1 MAIPLSL
8 IPVNLKESALDSP
21 TFRANVIHF
30 CEQVDTVE
38 KWLEGYI
45 RSMLKVVQEIGGLE
59 EALAATFSQ
68 SMPSLISESI
78 LDHDYSL
85 LAIELLAE
93 AGRDFWSIAISYS
106 KRMQPQMIEPLS
118 EFLRNDVRQFKECK
132 RVFEASQQRYDVLLQ
147 RYAGQSKGKEASA
160 LREDAFQ
167 LHESRKT
174 YIRASFDFCVKAPE
188 LRAGLDRIIT
198 RITTDLWREQLRH
211 RKGFSLGVDRY
222 ESTMD
227 RIRCWSDSMETSAKI
242 FKQELALARKDM
254 EEQARHVT
262 KPSRELDDY
271 SSSTVPFL
279 TTRGKESAAPIL
291 KDNETIEKQ
300 GWLFIRSATG
310 KQGARSIWVRRW
322 CFVKDG
328 IFGSLVLQGQGA
340 KGSGVEETE
349 KIGLL
354 LCNVKPAFQEDRRF
368 CFEIKTKDNSIL
380 LQAETQQ
387 ELSTWLNVFEAAKRA
402 AVLTSSGTT
411 SAFAISLPSAEFAST
426 QTLRLNESEKSS
438 SLSISSPEQ
447 VSRASADMGKRAPVA
462 IDDVTSTSQT
472 SRLGQILEIPSRK
485 NTNLNPSQTVSGDRK
500 SMPGSGIQALISAS
514 HGVFPLSTLP
524 QANSS
529 YTITPT
535 PGVASKG
542 SNISDGR
549 TSLSLA
555 PKTLVNL
562 PMSTSLSNQALAAST
577 TFDRAATL
585 PGGLMAN
592 SWGTSNWGLSSRYDE
607 ATSKQPDQ
615 AREKANPAPP
625 MPPSIDTSGVVHGHR
640 KAVSLDLDS
649 QVSAIPQTNPP
660 TKINYYP
667 TNYPDELRQHD
678 AQFRILFSDVPRNE
692 VVLLVFRATWKP
704 NDAQEFPGRAFVTS
718 TAMYFYS
725 HYLGLV
731 LVNQI
736 RLQFITDVQVIPGK
750 TSDLLRLH
758 LKEVEEL
765 GPLSDEDIAVTTFLE
780 PIWVLQRRL
789 RYLVNLTTMEKQP
802 SLYEVIDNL
811 TQMENEPQQSP
822 TSDSWEEISL
832 GEGLED
838 ISLKTNP
845 TSHRHRSMRQ
855 IVEKVVGIQA
865 GGSQTQTLATSP
877 FTFVPPANTVNTFS
891 QTFPISAKSLFCLLF
906 GDRSKVFNLLYS
918 KRRSSELILSP
929 WVTFGDN
936 GGKRTLYYTN
946 KHGYS
951 LNDSQTIQALE
962 ENRYYTVLDEKY
974 AWMIPSAKALTLET
988 TIVIT
993 QISKSSSNISLWIN
1007 IKWLKEPL
1015 IWKDAISNHA
1025 WQILQE
1031 DSQDLAAILSNE
1043 ANILGVGAKLFRI
1056 TSQYGQV
1063 TINQDST
1070 NFAVPKTIPYVPP
1083 SSIMPEAT
1091 YNDFAVRYLTELA
1104 YKLVGTLLQG
1114 LSIASTGAF
1123 RFLRLNLILLGALG
1137 ISVLLNLVV
1146 SVGTVKELWH
1156 NRAALS
1162 YVESIGV
1169 VPSST
1174 MKRSITL
1181 QELELATQFNAPRFH
1196 AKNGQCFQKFLN
1208 AHAFA
1213 DEIEVGYQNQF
1224 VFPGKLELARRRLGT
1239 YRHDILVTLS
1249 LINSLEKSVLMS
1261 EWELWVWKER
1271 SRCRQ
1276 ARNAFRNS
1284 TIFEDRAYGDK
1295 SASIDAYCRSCEAQ
1309 VAVDPVNE
1317 NNGSQQ

>member
-30 CEQVDTVE
+30 CEQVDIVE

-45 RSMLKVVQEIGGLE
+45 RSVLKVVQEIGGLE

-68 SMPSLISESI
+68 SIPSLISESI

-93 AGRDFWSIAISYS
+93 AGRDFWSIAIAYS

-118 EFLRNDVRQFKECK
+118 EFLRNDIRQFKECK

-174 YIRASFDFCVKAPE
+174 YIRASFDFCLKAPE
-188 LRAGLDRIIT
+188 LRAGLDRVIT
-198 RITTDLWREQLRH
+198 RVTTDLWREQVRH
-211 RKGFSLGVDRY
+211 RKGFTLGVDRY

-227 RIRCWSDSMETSAKI
+227 RIRCWSDSMGASAKL

-279 TTRGKESAAPIL
+279 TNRGKESAAPASGGS
-291 KDNETIEKQ
+291 EAIEKQ

-310 KQGARSIWVRRW
+310 KQGARSIWIRRW

-328 IFGSLVLQGQGA
+328 IFGSLVLQAQGT

-402 AVLTSSGTT
+402 AVLSSGATAAI
-411 SAFAISLPSAEFAST
+411 SAFAISPPNAEFAST
-426 QTLRLNESEKSS
+426 QLLRQDEMEKSS
-438 SLSISSPEQ
+438 GLGISSSEQ
-447 VSRASADMGKRAPVA
+447 MSRASADMGKRAPVA
-462 IDDVTSTSQT
+462 IDDVASTPQA

-485 NTNLNPSQTVSGDRK
+485 NAGLSPNQASNDRK

-514 HGVFPLSTLP
+514 HGVLPLNTLP
-524 QANSS
+524 QSTSNS
-529 YTITPT
+529 TITSSSA
-535 PGVASKG
+535 PGLVSKG
-542 SNISDGR
+542 FSIADGR

-555 PKTLVNL
+555 PKSLVNL
-562 PMSTSLSNQALAAST
+562 PMSTSLSKQALVASAA
-577 TFDRAATL
+577 FDRTATL

-607 ATSKQPDQ
+607 AVIRQQYPI
-615 AREKANPAPP
+615 RENVNL
-625 MPPSIDTSGVVHGHR
+625 PPSALSTIDTGAAPGHR

-649 QVSAIPQTNPP
+649 QTPAIAPAQSRPKTNF
-660 TKINYYP
+660 YP

-678 AQFRILFSDVPRNE
+678 AQFRILFSEVPPDE
-692 VVLLVFRATWKP
+692 IVLLVFRATWKP

-731 LVNQI
+731 LVNKI
-736 RLQFITDVQVIPGK
+736 RLQFITEVQVTPGK
-750 TSDLLRLH
+750 TSDLIRLH
-758 LKEVEEL
+758 LREVEEL
-765 GPLSDEDIAVTTFLE
+765 GPLSDEEIAVTTFLE

-789 RYLVNLTTMEKQP
+789 RYLVNLTAIEKQI
-802 SLYEVIDNL
+802 SLYEIMDNL
-811 TQMENEPQQSP
+811 THMDNDPQQSP

-832 GEGLED
+832 AEGLED
-838 ISLKTNP
+838 ISLNP
-845 TSHRHRSMRQ
+845 NLTSHGHRSMRQ
-855 IVEKVVGIQA
+855 IAEQVAGMQA
-865 GGSQTQTLATSP
+865 GGQTQISTTSP
-877 FTFVPPANTVNTFS
+877 FTFVPPANTANAFN
-891 QTFPISAKSLFCLLF
+891 QTFPISAKSLFCLVF
-906 GDRSKVFNLLYS
+906 GDKSKVFNLLYS
-918 KRRSSELILSP
+918 KRRSSALVLTP
-929 WVTFGDN
+929 WVAFGDSS
-936 GGKRTLYYTN
+936 GTRTLCYTN
-946 KHGYS
+946 KHGSS
-951 LNDSQTIQALE
+951 LKDSQTIRALE
-962 ENRYYTVLDEKY
+962 ENRYYTISDEKY
-974 AWMIPSAKALTLET
+974 PWMIPSANALTLAT
-988 TIVIT
+988 TIVIS
-993 QISKSSSNISLWIN
+993 QVSKSSSNISLWIN
-1007 IKWLKEPL
+1007 INWSKEPL
-1015 IWKDAISNHA
+1015 FWRDAVGNQA

-1031 DSQDLAAILSNE
+1031 DAQDLASIISNE
-1043 ANILGVGAKLFRI
+1043 VNILGTGAKLFRI

-1063 TINQDST
+1063 TVSGDSS
-1070 NFAVPKTIPYVPP
+1070 NFAVPESILYIPP
-1083 SSIMPEAT
+1083 SSAMLET
-1091 YNDFAVRYLTELA
+1091 TCNKLFVHYLTA
-1104 YKLVGTLLQG
+1104 LVYRFTGALLHGTL
-1114 LSIASTGAF
+1114 IAFNGVF
-1123 RFLRLNLILLGALG
+1123 KFLRLNLILLGVLG
-1137 ISVLLNLVV
+1137 ISVLLNLTV

-1156 NRAALS
+1156 SRAALS
-1162 YVESIGV
+1162 YVGNIGV
-1169 VPSST
+1169 VSSST

-1196 AKNGQCFQKFLN
+1196 AKNGQ
-1208 AHAFA
+1208 
-1213 DEIEVGYQNQF
+1213 
-1224 VFPGKLELARRRLGT
+1224 
-1239 YRHDILVTLS
+1239 
-1249 LINSLEKSVLMS
+1249 
-1261 EWELWVWKER
+1261 W
-1271 SRCRQ
+1271 
-1276 ARNAFRNS
+1276 
-1284 TIFEDRAYGDK
+1284 
-1295 SASIDAYCRSCEAQ
+1295 
-1309 VAVDPVNE
+1309 
-1317 NNGSQQ
+1317 

>member
-30 CEQVDTVE
+30 CEQVDIVE

-45 RSMLKVVQEIGGLE
+45 RSILKVVQELGGLE

-68 SMPSLISESI
+68 SIPSSISESI

-85 LAIELLAE
+85 LAVELLAE
-93 AGRDFWSIAISYS
+93 AGRDFWNIAIAYS
-106 KRMQPQMIEPLS
+106 KRMQSQMIEPLS
-118 EFLRNDVRQFKECK
+118 EFLRNDIRQFKECK

-174 YIRASFDFCVKAPE
+174 YIRASFDFCIKAPE

-198 RITTDLWREQLRH
+198 RVTTDLWREQVRY
-211 RKGFSLGVDRY
+211 RKGFTLGVDRY

-227 RIRCWSDSMETSAKI
+227 RIRCWSDSMESSAKI

-254 EEQARHVT
+254 EEQARHIT

-279 TTRGKESAAPIL
+279 TTRGKESAAPTSRGS
-291 KDNETIEKQ
+291 EAIEKQ

-310 KQGARSIWVRRW
+310 KQGTRSIWVRRW

-328 IFGSLVLQGQGA
+328 IFGSLVLQGQGT

-387 ELSTWLNVFEAAKRA
+387 ELSTWLNVFEAAKQA
-402 AVLTSSGTT
+402 AVLTSSGAAAAV
-411 SAFAISLPSAEFAST
+411 SAFSISPPRAEFASA
-426 QTLRLNESEKSS
+426 QMLRQDETEKPPSLGISS
-438 SLSISSPEQ
+438 SEQ
-447 VSRASADMGKRAPVA
+447 MSRVSADMGKRTPVA
-462 IDDVTSTSQT
+462 IDDMTSGSQT

-485 NTNLNPSQTVSGDRK
+485 NTGLNPNQIGNDRK
-500 SMPGSGIQALISAS
+500 SMPGGGIQALISAS
-514 HGVFPLSTLP
+514 HGVLPLNTVLQSTS
-524 QANSS
+524 N
-529 YTITPT
+529 YTITSA
-535 PGVASKG
+535 PGLISKG
-542 SNISDGR
+542 SNIPDGR
-549 TSLSLA
+549 TSLFLA

-562 PMSTSLSNQALAAST
+562 PMSTNLSKQALAAS
-577 TFDRAATL
+577 ATSDPTVTV

-592 SWGTSNWGLSSRYDE
+592 SWGTS
-607 ATSKQPDQ
+607 PDQ
-615 AREKANPAPP
+615 NREKVNLAP
-625 MPPSIDTSGVVHGHR
+625 STLSTNDTSGTTHSHR

-649 QVSAIPQTNPP
+649 QAPSIPQSQYPS
-660 TKINYYP
+660 KQNYYP

-678 AQFRILFSDVPRNE
+678 TQFRILFSEVPRDE
-692 VVLLVFRATWKP
+692 IVLLVFRATWKP

-736 RLQFITDVQVIPGK
+736 RLQFITEVQVTPGN
-750 TSDLLRLH
+750 TSDLIRLH
-758 LKEVEEL
+758 LREVEEL
-765 GPLSDEDIAVTTFLE
+765 GPLSGEDISVTTFLE

-789 RYLVNLTTMEKQP
+789 RYLVNLTATEKQT
-802 SLYEVIDNL
+802 SLYEIMDSLTHMDND
-811 TQMENEPQQSP
+811 PQQSP

-838 ISLKTNP
+838 VSSKSNP
-845 TSHRHRSMRQ
+845 TSHGNRSMRQ
-855 IVEKVVGIQA
+855 IVEQVTGIQA
-865 GGSQTQTLATSP
+865 RSGQTQVLTTSP
-877 FTFVPPANTVNTFS
+877 YTFVPPANTINVFS
-891 QTFPISAKSLFCLLF
+891 QTLPISAKSLFCLLF
-906 GDRSKVFNLLYS
+906 GDKSKVFNLLYS
-918 KRRSSELILSP
+918 KRRSSEILLSP
-929 WVTFGDN
+929 WVVYGDN
-936 GGKRTLYYTN
+936 RGKRTLCYKN
-946 KHGYS
+946 KHGSS
-951 LNDSQTIQALE
+951 LNDFQTIHALE
-962 ENRYYTVLDEKY
+962 ENRYYTVFDEKY
-974 AWMIPSAKALTLET
+974 PWMIPSAKALTLVT

-993 QISKSSSNISLWIN
+993 QVSKSSSNISLWIN

-1015 IWKDAISNHA
+1015 MWRDAVGNLA

-1031 DSQDLAAILSNE
+1031 DAQDLASIISNE
-1043 ANILGVGAKLFRI
+1043 VNILGAGAKLFKI
-1056 TSQYGQV
+1056 ISQYGQV
-1063 TINQDST
+1063 TIDGDS
-1070 NFAVPKTIPYVPP
+1070 NNSAAPESVPYIPP
-1083 SSIMPEAT
+1083 SSAMLETT
-1091 YNDFAVRYLTELA
+1091 YNEFFVRYLTA
-1104 YKLVGTLLQG
+1104 RVYNITGTILHG
-1114 LSIASTGAF
+1114 LSIAFTGIF
-1123 RFLRLNLILLGALG
+1123 RSLRLNLILLGVLG

-1146 SVGTVKELWH
+1146 SVSTAKEFWH
-1156 NRAALS
+1156 SRAALS
-1162 YVESIGV
+1162 YVENIGV

-1208 AHAFA
+1208 THAFA
-1213 DEIEVGYQNQF
+1213 DDIETGSQNQVAF
-1224 VFPGKLELARRRLGT
+1224 SSKLELARRKLGM

-1261 EWELWVWKER
+1261 EWELWVWRER

-1276 ARNAFRNS
+1276 ARTALRNS
-1284 TIFEDRAYGDK
+1284 TIFKDQTQNDK
-1295 SASIDAYCRSCEAQ
+1295 SVSIEAYCRSCDAR
-1309 VAVDPVNE
+1309 VAIDQANE
-1317 NNGSQQ
+1317 NNSD

>member
-21 TFRANVIHF
+21 TFRANVVHF

-68 SMPSLISESI
+68 SIPSLISESI

-93 AGRDFWSIAISYS
+93 AGRDFWSIAIAYS
-106 KRMQPQMIEPLS
+106 RRMQPQMIEPLS

-132 RVFEASQQRYDVLLQ
+132 RVFEASQQRYDMLLQ

-188 LRAGLDRIIT
+188 LRAGLDRVIT
-198 RITTDLWREQLRH
+198 RVTTDLWREQVRH

-227 RIRCWSDSMETSAKI
+227 RIRSWSDAMENSAKI
-242 FKQELALARKDM
+242 FKQELAMARKDM

-271 SSSTVPFL
+271 SNSTVPFL
-279 TTRGKESAAPIL
+279 TTRGKESAAAVS
-291 KDNETIEKQ
+291 KESEAIEKQ
-300 GWLFIRSATG
+300 GWLFIRSTTG
-310 KQGARSIWVRRW
+310 KQGARSTWVRRW

-402 AVLTSSGTT
+402 AVLTSSGTST
-411 SAFAISLPSAEFAST
+411 TASAFAISPPSAEFASA
-426 QTLRLNESEKSS
+426 QMLRPDEPEKPSG
-438 SLSISSPEQ
+438 LSISSLETAP
-447 VSRASADMGKRAPVA
+447 RASADMGKRALTA
-462 IDDVTSTSQT
+462 SDDITSSPQA
-472 SRLGQILEIPSRK
+472 SRLGQILDIPTRK
-485 NTNLNPSQTVSGDRK
+485 STGLNPGQVPGDRK
-500 SMPGSGIQALISAS
+500 SMPGGGIQALISAS
-514 HGVFPLSTLP
+514 HGVIPLNTLP
-524 QANSS
+524 QATSGYTASS
-529 YTITPT
+529 AAPT
-535 PGVASKG
+535 ALSKG
-542 SNISDGR
+542 STVSDGR
-549 TSLSLA
+549 ISLSLA
-555 PKTLVNL
+555 PRTLVNL
-562 PMSTSLSNQALAAST
+562 PMSTSLSKQALVAST
-577 TFDRAATL
+577 ISDRAATL

-592 SWGTSNWGLSSRYDE
+592 SWGTSNWGLSSRYDD
-607 ATSKQPDQ
+607 TTGKQP
-615 AREKANPAPP
+615 EPNSLSPAPP
-625 MPPSIDTSGVVHGHR
+625 VDTSGFVHGHR
-640 KAVSLDLDS
+640 KAISLDLES
-649 QVSAIPQTNPP
+649 QVSAIPQLQVPP
-660 TKINYYP
+660 KADSYP

-678 AQFRILFSDVPRNE
+678 AQFRILFSDVPRE
-692 VVLLVFRATWKP
+692 EIVLLVFRATWKP
-704 NDAQEFPGRAFVTS
+704 NDAQEFPGRAFVTPA
-718 TAMYFYS
+718 AMYFYS

-736 RLQFITDVQVIPGK
+736 RLQFITDVQVTPGK
-750 TSDLLRLH
+750 ASDLLCLH
-758 LKEVEEL
+758 LKEAEEL

-789 RYLVNLTTMEKQP
+789 RYLVNLTGTEKQP
-802 SLYEVIDNL
+802 SLYEVMDNL

-832 GEGLED
+832 AEGLED
-838 ISLKTNP
+838 ASLKASQ

-855 IVEKVVGIQA
+855 LVEQVTGIQA
-865 GGSQTQTLATSP
+865 GENQKQSPAASP
-877 FTFVPPANTVNTFS
+877 FTFIPPANTVNTFN
-891 QTFPISAKSLFCLLF
+891 QTFPISAKSLFCLIF
-906 GDRSKVFNLLYS
+906 GDKSKVFHSLYS
-918 KRRSSELILSP
+918 KRRSSELIISP
-929 WVTFGDN
+929 WMASGDSV
-936 GGKRTLYYTN
+936 GARTLHYTN
-946 KHGYS
+946 KHGS
-951 LNDSQTIQALE
+951 GLSDVQTIQALE
-962 ENRYYTVLDEKY
+962 DNRYYIVIDEKRP
-974 AWMIPSAKALTLET
+974 WMVPSGNALTLET

-1007 IKWLKEPL
+1007 LKWREGSV
-1015 IWKDAISNHA
+1015 IWRDAISNSA

-1031 DSQDLAAILSNE
+1031 DAQDLASILSNKI
-1043 ANILGVGAKLFRI
+1043 NVLGMGVKLFRI

-1063 TINQDST
+1063 TINRNLT
-1070 NFAVPKTIPYVPP
+1070 NFEAPKMIPYARP
-1083 SSIMPEAT
+1083 SSAMPETT
-1091 YNDFAVRYLTELA
+1091 YYKLLVRDLTALA
-1104 YKLVGTLLQG
+1104 YKCTSTLIQG
-1114 LSIASTGAF
+1114 LLFASAGVF
-1123 RFLRLNLILLGALG
+1123 RFLRINLILLGVLG
-1137 ISVLLNLVV
+1137 VSVLLNIVV
-1146 SVGTVKELWH
+1146 SVGTMKELWH
-1156 NRAALS
+1156 NKAALS
-1162 YVESIGV
+1162 YVESIGI
-1169 VPSST
+1169 VPSNT

-1181 QELELATQFNAPRFH
+1181 QELELATNFNAPRFH
-1196 AKNGQCFQKFLN
+1196 ANNGQCFQKFLSV
-1208 AHAFA
+1208 HAFA
-1213 DEIEVGYQNQF
+1213 DDTETDYQHQF
-1224 VFPGKLELARRRLGT
+1224 AFPRKLELARRRLGM

-1249 LINSLEKSVLMS
+1249 LINNLEKSILMS
-1261 EWELWVWKER
+1261 EWEVWVWKER

-1276 ARNAFRNS
+1276 ARNALRNS
-1284 TIFEDRAYGDK
+1284 TLFEDRVQGDK
-1295 SASIDAYCRSCEAQ
+1295 SASLDAYCRSCEAR
-1309 VAVDPVNE
+1309 VNVDRMNE
-1317 NNGSQQ
+1317 KNDG

>member
-1 MAIPLSL
+1 
-8 IPVNLKESALDSP
+8 
-21 TFRANVIHF
+21 
-30 CEQVDTVE
+30 
-38 KWLEGYI
+38 
-45 RSMLKVVQEIGGLE
+45 
-59 EALAATFSQ
+59 
-68 SMPSLISESI
+68 
-78 LDHDYSL
+78 
-85 LAIELLAE
+85 
-93 AGRDFWSIAISYS
+93 
-106 KRMQPQMIEPLS
+106 MQPQMIEPLS
-118 EFLRNDVRQFKECK
+118 EFLRNDIRQFKECK

-198 RITTDLWREQLRH
+198 RVTTDLWREQARH

-227 RIRCWSDSMETSAKI
+227 RVRCWSDSMETSAKI

-279 TTRGKESAAPIL
+279 TTRGRESAAPTS
-291 KDNETIEKQ
+291 KDNEAIEKQ

-310 KQGARSIWVRRW
+310 KQGARSTWVRRW

-328 IFGSLVLQGQGA
+328 IFGSLVLQGQGS

-411 SAFAISLPSAEFAST
+411 AAISAFAISPPNAEFAST
-426 QTLRLNESEKSS
+426 QMLRPDETEKPG
-438 SLSISSPEQ
+438 SLGISSPEQ

-462 IDDVTSTSQT
+462 NDDTVANAQA
-472 SRLGQILEIPSRK
+472 SRLRQILEIPTQKS
-485 NTNLNPSQTVSGDRK
+485 TGSNPGQTAGNDRK

-514 HGVFPLSTLP
+514 HGVLPLNSLP
-524 QANSS
+524 QTAPG
-529 YTITPT
+529 YTVTSAPI
-535 PGVASKG
+535 VASK
-542 SNISDGR
+542 ITSDGR

-562 PMSTSLSNQALAAST
+562 PMSTSLSRQTLAAST
-577 TFDRAATL
+577 NFDRAATL

-592 SWGTSNWGLSSRYDE
+592 SWGTSNWGLSGRYDD
-607 ATSKQPDQ
+607 AIGRQQDQ
-615 AREKANPAPP
+615 SRERPSITPHL
-625 MPPSIDTSGVVHGHR
+625 PPSADIGGVAHGHR

-649 QVSAIPQTNPP
+649 QVSAIPQPHAP
-660 TKINYYP
+660 SRTKYYP

-678 AQFRILFSDVPRNE
+678 AQFRILFSDVPRDE
-692 VVLLVFRATWKP
+692 IVLLVFRATWKP

-718 TAMYFYS
+718 TALYFYS

-736 RLQFITDVQVIPGK
+736 RLQFITDVQVTPGK

-758 LKEVEEL
+758 LREVEEL

-780 PIWVLQRRL
+780 PVWVLQKRL
-789 RYLVNLTTMEKQP
+789 RYLVNLTAMEEQP
-802 SLYEVIDNL
+802 SLFEVMDNL
-811 TQMENEPQQSP
+811 TLMENEPQQSP

-832 GEGLED
+832 AEGLED
-838 ISLKTNP
+838 MSLRTNP
-845 TSHRHRSMRQ
+845 TTYRHRSMRQ
-855 IVEKVVGIQA
+855 VVEQATGIQP
-865 GGSQTQTLATSP
+865 GGSQVQALKPSLLA
-877 FTFVPPANTVNTFS
+877 FVPPANTVNTFS
-891 QTFPISAKSLFCLLF
+891 QSFPISAKSLFCLVF
-906 GDRSKVFNLLYS
+906 GDRSKVFNLMYS
-918 KRRSSELILSP
+918 KRRSSELIFGP
-929 WVTFGDN
+929 WMAFGEN
-936 GGKRTLYYTN
+936 GGKRTFYYTN
-946 KHGYS
+946 HKGCNF
-951 LNDSQTIQALE
+951 NDHQTIKALE

-974 AWMIPSAKALTLET
+974 PWMVPSAESLTLET

-993 QISKSSSNISLWIN
+993 QMSKSSSNISLWTSL
-1007 IKWLKEPL
+1007 KWSKQPL
-1015 IWKDAISNHA
+1015 LWKDAVTSHA
-1025 WQILQE
+1025 WRILQE
-1031 DSQDLAAILSNE
+1031 DAQDLAAIISNE
-1043 ANILGVGAKLFRI
+1043 VNVLGAGAKFFRI

-1063 TINQDST
+1063 TINQDPT
-1070 NFAVPKTIPYVPP
+1070 NFVVPTTITYSPP
-1083 SSIMPEAT
+1083 SSAMPEKT
-1091 YNDFAVRYLTELA
+1091 YNEFLARYCTELS
-1104 YKLVGTLLQG
+1104 YKFVGTLLQG
-1114 LSIASTGAF
+1114 VLIASTNVF
-1123 RFLRLNLILLGALG
+1123 RFLKINFVLLCVLG
-1137 ISVLLNLVV
+1137 ISVLLNLMV
-1146 SVGTVKELWH
+1146 SVGIAKEIWH
-1156 NRAALS
+1156 NRAAVS

-1169 VPSST
+1169 VPSGT

-1196 AKNGQCFQKFLN
+1196 TNNGQCFQKFLN
-1208 AHAFA
+1208 AHAFT
-1213 DEIEVGYQNQF
+1213 DDINTDYHGQF
-1224 VFPGKLELARRRLGT
+1224 AFPRKLELARRRLGV

-1261 EWELWVWKER
+1261 EWETWVWKER

-1276 ARNAFRNS
+1276 ARNALRNS
-1284 TIFEDRAYGDK
+1284 TSFRDRVQGDK
-1295 SASIDAYCRSCEAQ
+1295 STSIDAYCRSCEAR
-1309 VAVDPVNE
+1309 VALNPAAE
-1317 NNGSQQ
+1317 NINS